1 MCYLEL
7 IMTFGVTGANK
18 GNGDW
23 IEMFLESREEL
34 IARLASLDDLN
45 VFG

>member
-7 IMTFGVTGANK
+7 FMTFGVTGANK
-18 GNGDW
+18 GNGGW
-23 IEMFLESREEL
+23 IEMFLETREEL
-34 IARLASLDDLN
+34 VARLASLGDLN